1 VKEAHR
7 FLKTN
12 LVRGQIASKF
22 SKSGAQ
28 KGRMSSVPDKLKLSS
43 TAPDLEK
50 SWDAN
55 LIDQFGYISMST
67 GIYM

>member
-1 VKEAHR
+1 
-7 FLKTN
+7 
-12 LVRGQIASKF
+12 
-22 SKSGAQ
+22 
-28 KGRMSSVPDKLKLSS
+28 MSSVPDKLKLSS